1 MFSSQK
7 FMTYLRKP
15 STYEI
20 RRILPQYETKEKL
33 KKIRDQSMH
42 SVPVSNTNPVYR
54 EAHELIKR

>member
-20 RRILPQYETKEKL
+20 RRILPQHETKQKL
-33 KKIRDQSMH
+33 KKIKDH
-42 SVPVSNTNPVYR
+42 SLLSVSVSNANPVYR
-54 EAHELIKR
+54 EAN